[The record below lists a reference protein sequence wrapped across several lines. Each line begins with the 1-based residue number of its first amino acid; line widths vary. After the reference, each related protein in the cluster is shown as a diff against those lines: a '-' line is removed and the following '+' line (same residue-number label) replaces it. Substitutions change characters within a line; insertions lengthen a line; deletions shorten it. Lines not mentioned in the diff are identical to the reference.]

1 MIQLRAMKDGIA
13 DIIAYLEGSG
23 NDVDEVILKTIE
35 AFKEG
40 FLMERKNVHEGAS
53 KKTQNHLEY
62 LKAPPIESLAL
73 AASLS

>member
-1 MIQLRAMKDGIA
+1 MNGNKAELMIQLRAMKDGIA

-40 FLMERKNVHEGAS
+40 FLME
-53 KKTQNHLEY
+53 
-62 LKAPPIESLAL
+62 
-73 AASLS
+73 